1 MILINLGGPFAL
13 IVMTVFMFL
22 LVPRERIYQL
32 FPVAAIFGSVLGITT
47 YYLLQNV
54 LQAWRFQQMD
64 LLCPAGI
71 PIFMTLAWI
80 PYSIIYFHMLAQYRT
95 RAHNILLILTA
106 AAMPTFY
113 HFLLELNGMFVF
125 HRWPWWGNFFYALIV
140 FNGLGHLVY
149 HRVIAKPGA
158 TVG

>member
-1 MILINLGGPFAL
+1 
-13 IVMTVFMFL
+13 MTVFMFL
-22 LVPRERIYQL
+22 LVPGNGSPAL
-32 FPVAAIFGSVLGITT
+32 SVAAILAPYWSHH
-47 YYLLQNV
+47 LLPAPKR
-54 LQAWRFQQMD
+54 LQAWRTNRWT
-64 LLCPAGI
+64 CSARPV